1 MYFFSFVLQSTLL
14 ALEAQVVIEQRLTM
28 MARGDAGAQDEVV
41 RMVGEKMALAA
52 HAWQHGAMSLAT
64 GTSPDDVMMATVTLY
79 RDAVDE
85 NRRRLA
91 A

>member
-1 MYFFSFVLQSTLL
+1 MYFLPFVLQSALL
-14 ALEAQVVIEQRLTM
+14 AFESQVVIEQRLTM
-28 MARGDAGAQDEVV
+28 MARGDAGAPDEAV

-52 HAWQHGAMSLAT
+52 HAWQHGALSLAT
-64 GTSPDDVMMATVTLY
+64 GTSPDNVMMTTLALY

>member
-1 MYFFSFVLQSTLL
+1 MFFLPLIVQSALL
-14 ALEAQVVIEQRLTM
+14 AFESQVVIEHRLSM
-28 MARGDAGAQDEVV
+28 MARGDSGAQDEAL
-41 RMVGEKMALAA
+41 RMVGEKLALAA

-64 GTSPDDVMMATVTLY
+64 GQSPDAVMLNMVELY